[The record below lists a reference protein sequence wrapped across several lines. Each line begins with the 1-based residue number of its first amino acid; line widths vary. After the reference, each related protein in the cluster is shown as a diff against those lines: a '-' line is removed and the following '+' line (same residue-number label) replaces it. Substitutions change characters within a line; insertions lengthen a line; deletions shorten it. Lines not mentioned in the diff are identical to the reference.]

1 MIWNKN
7 KKSLIIKM
15 AYATLYQN
23 NTFSILD
30 NRKFFKPNASIYEL
44 PPRNNLYIPD
54 QTLTEK
60 IKYSYSKPPSLF
72 PKEEVY
78 NYQYDDMLT
87 GNRDV
92 ANKEVVSKDKVEEKK
107 ENYENQT
114 HSCSFDSDGVK
125 NVCGAGKK
133 LFPIMDAR
141 FNLRECAKNMIL
153 LEDHLF
159 HSGKQCEDCIK
170 KHCLTIEALLEEG
183 VTLDL
188 KGDHSV
194 ILIETFN
201 DFRDIFVDLCNKMN
215 TKNLKHEDCVKAAQN
230 IRKIRKPLCQDYA
243 TFV

>member
-1 MIWNKN
+1 
-7 KKSLIIKM
+7 M

-30 NRKFFKPNASIYEL
+30 NRKFIKPNSVIYEL
-44 PPRNNLYIPD
+44 PPKDNLYIPD
-54 QTLTEK
+54 ETLSDK
-60 IKYSYSKPPSLF
+60 IKYSYCKPPSLTQG
-72 PKEEVY
+72 KDEVY
-78 NYQYDDMLT
+78 NYQYDDMFT

-92 ANKEVVSKDKVEEKK
+92 ANKEVLRKDKVEEEKDKK
-107 ENYENQT
+107 ENYENLQG
-114 HSCSFDSDGVK
+114 HSCSDGVK
-125 NVCGAGKK
+125 NVCGTGKK
-133 LFPIMDAR
+133 LYPIMDPR
-141 FNLRECAKNMIL
+141 FNLREAAKNMIL

-188 KGDHSV
+188 KGDSSA

-201 DFRDIFVDLCNKMN
+201 GFREIFLELADKMK
-215 TKNLKHEDCVKAAQN
+215 TEKLDHHDCVNAAQN

-243 TFV
+243 TFM

>member
-23 NTFSILD
+23 NTFAILD
-30 NRKFFKPNASIYEL
+30 NRKFFKPNAAIYEL

-54 QTLTEK
+54 ETLSEK
-60 IKYSYSKPPSLF
+60 IKYSYSNPKSLVGG
-72 PKEEVY
+72 KDDVY
-78 NYQYDDMLT
+78 NYQYDDMYT

-92 ANKEVVSKDKVEEKK
+92 ANKEVVRKDKVEEKEKEKEEKDKKESK

-114 HSCSFDSDGVK
+114 HSCSYDSDGVK
-125 NVCGAGKK
+125 NVCGADKK

-141 FNLRECAKNMIL
+141 FNLRESAKNMIL

-188 KGDHSV
+188 S
-194 ILIETFN
+194 LIH
-201 DFRDIFVDLCNKMN
+201 I
-215 TKNLKHEDCVKAAQN
+215 
-230 IRKIRKPLCQDYA
+230 
-243 TFV
+243 